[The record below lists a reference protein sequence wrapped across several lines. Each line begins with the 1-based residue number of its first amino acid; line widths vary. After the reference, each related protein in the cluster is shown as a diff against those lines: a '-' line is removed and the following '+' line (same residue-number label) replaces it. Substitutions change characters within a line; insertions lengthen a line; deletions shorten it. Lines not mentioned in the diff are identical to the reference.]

1 MTYQRLIFL
10 KRTHKMVKKITY
22 NVQPFR
28 SQEEIDDFLFF
39 LRRTKNSKRDVF
51 LFLFGLN
58 TGLRMSDIVRLKVGD
73 INKSEPVI
81 TEKKTGKRK
90 RLFLDGI
97 QDIIKEYISGMSDDE
112 YLFPSRQGGH
122 IEVNTVYKLYTKIA
136 KDLGRDD
143 IGCHTLRKTYGRF
156 YYLKTH
162 DIATLMYLFNHS
174 SEKITKRYIG
184 ITDDEA
190 RSSLSDFRIGY

>member
-1 MTYQRLIFL
+1 MAR
-10 KRTHKMVKKITY
+10 KSTY

-28 SQEEIDDFLFF
+28 SETEIDDFLFF

-58 TGLRMSDIVRLKVGD
+58 TGLRMSDIVKLKVRD
-73 INKSEPVI
+73 INKPEPII
-81 TEKKTGKRK
+81 TEKKTGKKK

-97 QDIIKEYISGMSDDE
+97 QDIVQEYIKDMNDDD

-122 IEVNTVYKLYTKIA
+122 ITVNTIYKLYIKIGRE
-136 KDLGRDD
+136 LGRDD

-184 ITDDEA
+184 ITDDDA
-190 RSSLSDFRIGY
+190 KSSLKGFRIGVKGGEM

>member
-1 MTYQRLIFL
+1 MAR
-10 KRTHKMVKKITY
+10 KSTY

-28 SQEEIDDFLFF
+28 SETEIDDF

-58 TGLRMSDIVRLKVGD
+58 TGLRMSDIVKLRVRD
-73 INKSEPVI
+73 INKPEPII
-81 TEKKTGKRK
+81 TEKKTGKKK

-97 QDIIKEYISGMSDDE
+97 QDIVQEYIKDMKDDDDQ
-112 YLFPSRQGGH
+112 LFPSRQGGH
-122 IEVNTVYKLYTKIA
+122 ITVNTVYKLYVKIGHE
-136 KDLGRDD
+136 LGRDD

-184 ITDDEA
+184 ITDDDDA
-190 RSSLSDFRIGY
+190 KSSLKGFRIGVKGGEI

>member
-1 MTYQRLIFL
+1 
-10 KRTHKMVKKITY
+10 MVKKITY

-97 QDIIKEYISGMSDDE
+97 QDIIKEYISDMSGIYFRHDKVGT
-112 YLFPSRQGGH
+112 L
-122 IEVNTVYKLYTKIA
+122 KLIPFTSYIPKLLKI
-136 KDLGRDD
+136 LGVT
-143 IGCHTLRKTYGRF
+143 ILVAIH
-156 YYLKTH
+156 
-162 DIATLMYLFNHS
+162 
-174 SEKITKRYIG
+174 
-184 ITDDEA
+184 
-190 RSSLSDFRIGY
+190 

>member
-1 MTYQRLIFL
+1 MTR
-10 KRTHKMVKKITY
+10 KSTY

-28 SQEEIDDFLFF
+28 SETEIDDFLFF
-39 LRRTKNSKRDVF
+39 LRRTKNHKRDVF
-51 LFLFGLN
+51 LFQFGLN
-58 TGLRMSDIVRLKVGD
+58 TGLRMSDIVGLKVGD
-73 INKSEPVI
+73 INKPEPII
-81 TEKKTGKRK
+81 TEKKTGKKK

-97 QDIIKEYISGMSDDE
+97 QDVIQNYIKGMDDDD
-112 YLFPSRQGGH
+112 YLFPSRKGGH
-122 IEVNTVYKLYTKIA
+122 LSVNAVYKLYTKIGR
-136 KDLGRDD
+136 DLGRND

-190 RSSLSDFRIGY
+190 KSSLKGFRIGVKGDDI